1 MLELLIL
8 LLFTKNKKMFLK
20 KLFAEALPEIAK
32 TTSTIFKEQNG
43 KVSSKRVFSVL
54 GGGSLITVGLGIITQ
69 GLEGTNDKVL
79 YVGLGLVALGV
90 AAGYLAAFNIKEINT
105 DK

>member
-1 MLELLIL
+1 MIL
-8 LLFTKNKKMFLK
+8 KELFTK
-20 KLFAEALPEIAK
+20 AIPEITKA
-32 TTSTIFKEQNG
+32 TATIFKEQNG

-54 GGGSLITVGLGIITQ
+54 GGGSLITVGLSIITE
-69 GLEGTNDKVL
+69 GLDGTNDKVL
-79 YVGLGLVALGV
+79 YVGLALVALGV